1 MSSSSITDPRM
12 LFAAVEKRS
21 LRDAV
26 MNPIKQLAFW
36 SAIVLPFLYLPL
48 LATGLESQSILLAF
62 IVLVA
67 LNVCALLVGQ
77 RYDAGYTGRRN
88 E

>member
-1 MSSSSITDPRM
+1 MSSSSITDPRV
-12 LFAAVEKRS
+12 LFGAVEESSLGVAFVERVKR
-21 LRDAV
+21 
-26 MNPIKQLAFW
+26 LAFW

-62 IVLVA
+62 IIMLVV
-67 LNVCALLVGQ
+67 NVFALLVGHKHH
-77 RYDAGYTGRRN
+77 T